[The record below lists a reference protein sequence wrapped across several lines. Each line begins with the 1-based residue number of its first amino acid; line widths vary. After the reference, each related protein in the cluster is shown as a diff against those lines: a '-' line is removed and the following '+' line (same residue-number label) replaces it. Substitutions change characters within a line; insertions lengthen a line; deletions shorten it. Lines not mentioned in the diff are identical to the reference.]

1 MRLHRTV
8 AMAIQRHTASQR
20 HVRMNTEP
28 APVRLPCEDDRS
40 PAGRSKG
47 VPSSWNPVLVQGAIR
62 NGHGAIGAVSFAVQ
76 TALLDEGLNK
86 KRGPG
91 VARLN

>member
-1 MRLHRTV
+1 
-8 AMAIQRHTASQR
+8 
-20 HVRMNTEP
+20 MNTEP

>member
-1 MRLHRTV
+1 MRLHRTL

-20 HVRMNTEP
+20 HVRMSTRP
-28 APVRLPCEDDRS
+28 AAVEDDRS

-76 TALLDEGLNK
+76 SALLDEGLNK
-86 KRGPG
+86 KSGPG